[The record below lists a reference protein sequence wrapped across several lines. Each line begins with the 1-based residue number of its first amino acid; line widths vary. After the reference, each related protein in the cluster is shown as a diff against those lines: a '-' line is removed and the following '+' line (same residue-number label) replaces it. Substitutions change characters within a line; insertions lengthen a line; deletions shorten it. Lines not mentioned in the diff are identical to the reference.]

1 MGVTALQDY
10 IQQRVMDVAEYII
23 CTGATVRET
32 AHVFAISKS
41 TVHKDVTE
49 RLVKFRPG
57 LAAEVQKVLQH
68 NKEERHIRGGQAT
81 KIKHQKQH
89 ASGAGQ

>member
-41 TVHKDVTE
+41 TVHKDE
-49 RLVKFRPG
+49 MC
-57 LAAEVQKVLQH
+57 
-68 NKEERHIRGGQAT
+68 IRDKPYGSWKDHDGQPVNALLRR
-81 KIKHQKQH
+81 
-89 ASGAGQ
+89 AGW